1 MNEQRRVV
9 RFDGQTVL
17 VTGAGRGLGRAYSLL
32 LAERGA
38 NVVVHDAGVASDGT
52 GFDRGVADAVVA
64 EIRGAGGVAEA
75 AYDDLVTPTG
85 CERVIAAA
93 LERFGR
99 LDALIHNAGLS
110 LHRTPEETD
119 EESWSRL
126 LGVNGEAAFRLVK
139 AAFPTMRSQ
148 RYGRIVLTLS
158 GHALYSDASSAD
170 LVAYAAT
177 KAMQFGLMNA
187 AAAAGE
193 PYHIYVNAISPVAAT
208 RMLTREV
215 GPGEL
220 LPEQVAPG
228 AVYLASRE
236 CHVSAV
242 VLRAANG
249 RFSLG
254 GYAVTDG
261 IDFGREPATPEL
273 VAARWDQIAAGPPRT
288 ASTP

>member
-1 MNEQRRVV
+1 MNEQGDVV
-9 RFDGQTVL
+9 RFDGQSVL
-17 VTGAGRGLGRAYSLL
+17 VTGAGRGLGRKYAML

-38 NVVVHDAGVASDGT
+38 NVLVHDAGVAPDGS
-52 GFDRGVADAVVA
+52 GFDRGVADRVVA
-64 EIRGAGGVAEA
+64 EIRAAGGIAEA
-75 AYDDLVTPTG
+75 AYDDLVTPAG
-85 CERVIAAA
+85 CESAVATAV
-93 LERFGR
+93 EQFGR

-110 LHRTPEETD
+110 LHRALEETD
-119 EESWSRL
+119 AESWSRL
-126 LGVNGEAAFRLVK
+126 LGVNGEAAFWLVK
-139 AAFPTMRSQ
+139 SAFPLMHAQ
-148 RYGRIVLTLS
+148 KYGRVVLTLS

-193 PYHIYVNAISPVAAT
+193 AYGIRVNAISPVAAT
-208 RMLTREV
+208 RMFTREV
-215 GPGEL
+215 APGEL

-228 AVYLASRE
+228 AVFLASQE

-254 GYAVTDG
+254 GYAVTEG
-261 IDFGREPATPEL
+261 IDLGRQPATPEL
-273 VAARWDQIAAGPPRT
+273 VAARWDEIAVGPPSP
-288 ASTP
+288 AA